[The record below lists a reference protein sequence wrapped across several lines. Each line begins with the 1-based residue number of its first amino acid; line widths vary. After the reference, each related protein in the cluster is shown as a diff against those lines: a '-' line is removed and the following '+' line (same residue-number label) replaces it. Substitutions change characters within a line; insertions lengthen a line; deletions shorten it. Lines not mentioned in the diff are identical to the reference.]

1 MRVGIYAGASH
12 PAVTALLQG
21 FALCGATAHARN
33 SAYHRGEIENFDLVV
48 VYGLRAG
55 CRVRDAYQAAGVAV
69 VVFDWG
75 YLARVNEPSQTST
88 GHFQFGLGGLNR
100 PPAFACPTD
109 RFDSLGLTIAEQGGD
124 PDGYVLLCGQVPGDA
139 AHGLDAQQIESW
151 AREAAAHWPN
161 VRYRPHPRGGIDIA
175 GLESDRSPLAKALA
189 GARRVVTINSNVGHD
204 ALLAGVPVLAD
215 GPAAYAELAGD
226 VLPTVEARREYFARL
241 AYGQW
246 TVAEMASGACPRFLL
261 DHLVPGVGPAIEGQR
276 PDDAEPGVQESA
288 GSEDPRP
295 ITPATPAAAVQA
307 PAAAKQARRGRGKGK
322 AHAADR

>member
-55 CRVRDAYQAAGVAV
+55 RRVRDAYQAAGVAV

-139 AHGLDAQQIESW
+139 AHGLDAQQIGSW

-175 GLESDRSPLAKALA
+175 GLESDRSPLAEALA
-189 GARRVVTINSNVGHD
+189 GARRVVTINSNIGHD

-215 GPAAYAELAGD
+215 GPAAYRELAGEP
-226 VLPTVEARREYFARL
+226 LPTVEARREYFARL

-261 DHLVPGVGPAIEGQR
+261 DHLVPGVGPAIEGER
-276 PDDAEPGVQESA
+276 PDDADPGAQEQADSTD
-288 GSEDPRP
+288 SVLS
-295 ITPATPAAAVQA
+295 TPPTPAAAVQA
-307 PAAAKQARRGRGKGK
+307 PAAAKQVRRGRGKGRV
-322 AHAADR
+322 HAADR